1 MIYKVQIQIQQVD
14 EEKAS
19 CLAVG
24 RSYEAGK
31 FHSEKAARRFVENEL
46 MITREVNMKLR
57 DACRSTLRFL
67 DTLGTANLMAT
78 LKSLQVCLRM
88 MKEAMNSKIPAID
101 DSCPKCGAGCDRR
114 ELAKRDFLDVEAVH
128 MHYICNRCGSEI
140 IEEFTLSDVFIDKPT
155 I

>member
-14 EEKAS
+14 EEKGS

-31 FHSEKAARRFVENEL
+31 FNSNEAARKFVENEL
-46 MITREVNMKLR
+46 MIIRQVNVRLR
-57 DACRSTLRFL
+57 NACRSTLRFL

-88 MKEAMNSKIPAID
+88 LKEAMNSKIPAID
-101 DSCPKCGAGCDRR
+101 DSCPKCGAGSGQR
-114 ELAKRDFLDVEAVH
+114 EFAKRDFLDVEAVH
-128 MHYICNRCGSEI
+128 MHYTCNRCGSEI
-140 IEEFTLSDVFIDKPT
+140 IEEFTLSDVFIDKLT

>member
-24 RSYEAGK
+24 RSYEAGE
-31 FHSEKAARRFVENEL
+31 FNSEEAARKFVENEL
-46 MITREVNMKLR
+46 MIIRQVNVRLR
-57 DACRSTLRFL
+57 NACRSTLRFL
-67 DTLGTANLMAT
+67 DTPGTANLMAT

-88 MKEAMNSKIPAID
+88 MKEAMNSKSPPID
-101 DSCPKCGAGCDRR
+101 DSCPKCGAGSGQR

-140 IEEFTLSDVFIDKPT
+140 IEEYTLSDVFIDKLT

>member
-1 MIYKVQIQIQQVD
+1 MIYKVQIQIQQLD
-14 EEKAS
+14 EEKGS

-31 FHSEKAARRFVENEL
+31 FYSEKAARKFVENEL
-46 MITREVNMKLR
+46 MIIRQVNVRLR
-57 DACRSTLRFL
+57 NACRSMLRFL
-67 DTLGTANLMAT
+67 DTLGTANMMAT

-88 MKEAMNSKIPAID
+88 MKEAMNSKSPPID
-101 DSCPKCGAGCDRR
+101 DSCPKCGAGSGQR

-140 IEEFTLSDVFIDKPT
+140 IEEYTLSDVFIDRLT

>member
-31 FHSEKAARRFVENEL
+31 FYSEKAARKFVENEL
-46 MITREVNMKLR
+46 MIIRQVNVRLR
-57 DACRSTLRFL
+57 NACRSTLRFL

-88 MKEAMNSKIPAID
+88 MKEAMNSKSPPID
-101 DSCPKCGAGCDRR
+101 DSCPKCGADSGQR
-114 ELAKRDFLDVEAVH
+114 ELAKRDFLDIETVH
-128 MHYICNRCGSEI
+128 MHYTCNRCGSEI
-140 IEEFTLSDVFIDKPT
+140 IEEFTLTDVFIDYR
-155 I
+155 